1 MTVNHTMARNIR
13 VHSDASEYFPYK
25 SSMGGRTGKGRY
37 IPVCRDLSRRDGGHN
52 IPDRTGEFNC
62 IKFHIAVIRFNCK
75 VT

>member
-1 MTVNHTMARNIR
+1 
-13 VHSDASEYFPYK
+13 
-25 SSMGGRTGKGRY
+25 MGGRTGKGRY